1 MNKEQYFEELNN
13 KLAKYSTTFKNS
25 VLTDLED
32 HVSTGLL
39 NGDSEEDIIER
50 LGSVEELITVIEQEY
65 NELEKDNEYGAQFYR
80 DGKLNDIIYDY
91 EHQNILEIVGSVGD
105 IEIVGGESLN
115 IDIDEV
121 AYELSYTEN
130 KVRII
135 GNKDLN
141 FFSRIISTTN
151 NNVKVTIPE
160 SIDTVKVKLSLGD
173 LNIKEV
179 RLNEANLES
188 SLGDVVLKKSII
200 DKLTIKNSAGDVKL
214 RGTYNYAKINTS
226 IGYVNIKNKG
236 DINANINTSM
246 GDVTVKIDNNFKG
259 FKLRSNTSMGTVKI
273 RYNKLNIKQSK
284 KLEYIT
290 GEGLSDLVIST
301 SAGNITIK

>member
-25 VLTDLED
+25 VLSDLED
-32 HVSTGLL
+32 HVNTGLL

-65 NELEKDNEYGAQFYR
+65 NEIEKDNEYGAQFYR

-105 IEIVGGESLN
+105 IEIVGGESLKV
-115 IDIDEV
+115 DIDEV

-214 RGTYNYAKINTS
+214 RGTYNYTKINTS

-236 DINANINTSM
+236 DISGDIKTSM

-273 RYNKLNIKQSK
+273 RYNKLKIKQSK